1 MVCLFERAGAQ
12 VGRLD
17 GQVALVTGAESGIG
31 RATALTFAKE
41 GAAVV
46 GAGLRP
52 ALGSEL
58 LDELVG
64 EGRRGEFVAG
74 DVATADGAARAVASA
89 VAAYGALNIVVN
101 CAGIISFGTVLEC
114 AEEEWDRVIR
124 VNLKSVFLVCR
135 EAIPHLQAAGGGSII
150 NIASS
155 HAVATMDHVAAY
167 ATSKAGVVGF
177 SRQMAIDFAEDGIR
191 VNSVIV
197 GGVDTAMS
205 NLHLDFLGRDRAQG
219 RYVEGVSRLGRVA
232 AADEIA
238 GALLFLASS
247 DSSFVTGSALVVDG
261 GQLARSSG

>member
-1 MVCLFERAGAQ
+1 
-12 VGRLD
+12 
-17 GQVALVTGAESGIG
+17 
-31 RATALTFAKE
+31 
-41 GAAVV
+41 
-46 GAGLRP
+46 
-52 ALGSEL
+52 
-58 LDELVG
+58 
-64 EGRRGEFVAG
+64 
-74 DVATADGAARAVASA
+74 
-89 VAAYGALNIVVN
+89 
-101 CAGIISFGTVLEC
+101 
-114 AEEEWDRVIR
+114 
-124 VNLKSVFLVCR
+124 
-135 EAIPHLQAAGGGSII
+135 
-150 NIASS
+150 
-155 HAVATMDHVAAY
+155 MDHVAAY
-167 ATSKAGVVGF
+167 ATSKAGVVGL